1 MDNKISFVDENE
13 TAKDFFVLM
22 DTVVNETTYLLV
34 SDADPE
40 EEDDCECFI
49 LKLSGEEDEDAV
61 YESVED
67 DEEFSSISK
76 IFEELMEVEFAE

>member
-1 MDNKISFVDENE
+1 MDNKISFINENE
-13 TAKDFFVLM
+13 TAEDFFVLM
-22 DTVVNETTYLLV
+22 DTMVNETTYILV

-49 LKLSGEEDEDAV
+49 LKMTGEEGGEAV
-61 YESVED
+61 YESVDD

-76 IFEELMEVEFAE
+76 IFEELLEVEFAE